1 MKNTIITILIISNLF
16 LMLCVVSMINT
27 VDNVRV
33 ENDELWAMV
42 DRTSPDA
49 DENF

>member
-1 MKNTIITILIISNLF
+1 MKNIIITILIISNLF

-27 VDNVRV
+27 VDTVRV
-33 ENDELWAMV
+33 ENNELWAMV
-42 DRTSPDA
+42 DRYGASA